1 MYDTVELRLTKESAP
16 GINFLEEIPC
26 YLSDTSQHSFANG
39 STVLTGKLK
48 GLTVSVSPFTVKI
61 TKGSLCKWFNG
72 DNLGTLQRK
81 TVKEAI
87 GQLSDCLHLPVD
99 KAKVTRL
106 DIAGNLKTAFKPAV
120 YFKHFGQLKGF
131 QRLEQSNGLYY
142 KRERE
147 GLTICIYDKI
157 KEVKK
162 KREDIP
168 ELFSKSNLLRYELR
182 YTKGLNKAFN
192 VPELNA
198 EMLYN
203 EDFYIDVI
211 NRWHDFY
218 FDIERVNNN
227 LTNTSE
233 MKSVKDL
240 HSMALLYYIEN
251 TGGELSFLEQ
261 LEISRVKE
269 ELTRKQ
275 VFNIRGAVK
284 RAIKSNTDPVKQAE
298 TLSELDKRVK
308 ELRRHY
314 R

>member
-1 MYDTVELRLTKESAP
+1 MYDTVELKLTKESAP

-26 YLSDTSQHSFANG
+26 YLSNPSHHHHENG
-39 STVLTGKLK
+39 TTVTGKLK
-48 GLTVSVSPFTVKI
+48 ELTVSVSSFTVRI

-87 GQLSDCLHLPVD
+87 GRLSDCLHLPVD
-99 KAKVTRL
+99 KAEVTRL

-120 YFKHFGQLKGF
+120 YFEHFGQLKGF

-147 GLTICIYDKI
+147 GLMICMYDKI

-168 ELFSKSNLLRYELR
+168 ELYSKSNLLRYELR

-203 EDFYIDVI
+203 EDFYIEVI

-218 FDIERVNNN
+218 FDIERVNNILIN
-227 LTNTSE
+227 ISE
-233 MKSVKDL
+233 MGSVKDL
-240 HSMALLYYIEN
+240 HSMGILALIEKA
-251 TGGELSFLEQ
+251 GGELSFLKQ

-269 ELTRKQ
+269 ELTNKQ
-275 VFNIRGAVK
+275 AFSIREAVK
-284 RAIKSNTDPVKQAE
+284 KAIKSNTDPVKQAE